1 MIAHLLFEQ
10 SGTFKN
16 AFKKNGIEAF
26 DYDIQN
32 EFEQTDFQIDLF
44 GEIQK
49 AFEGGQS
56 VFDKITKKDIII
68 AFFPCT
74 RFESQILL
82 SFRGEQYQQKNWT
95 DEKKL
100 LYSMKLHKELDYL
113 YQRLCELVIVCIRK
127 GLKLIIENPYTH
139 PHYLT
144 TYWCIKP
151 RIIDKDRTVNGDYYK
166 KPTQFFFVNCDP
178 KNNLVWEPIEY
189 VEQKKITTIK
199 RTENTSR
206 QTERSM
212 IHPQYA
218 DRFIRHYI
226 L

>member
-1 MIAHLLFEQ
+1 M
-10 SGTFKN
+10 TFKTN
-16 AFKKNGIEAF
+16 SNRRIFRLTCLEKSKKR
-26 DYDIQN
+26 
-32 EFEQTDFQIDLF
+32 LR
-44 GEIQK
+44 
-49 AFEGGQS
+49 GGQS
-56 VFDKITKKDIII
+56 VFDKFNQEDIVI

-74 RFESQILL
+74 RFEVQIQLA
-82 SFRGEQYQQKNWT
+82 FRGELYQQKNWS

-127 GLKLIIENPYTH
+127 GLKLIIENPYTQ

-151 RIIDKDRTVNGDYYK
+151 KIIDKDRTVNGDYYK

-189 VEQKKITTIK
+189 VEQKK
-199 RTENTSR
+199 
-206 QTERSM
+206 
-212 IHPQYA
+212 
-218 DRFIRHYI
+218 
-226 L
+226 